1 VKEQWRQLTARFE
14 ALQTR
19 ERALVLAA
27 AVFGTALVY
36 DTLALQ
42 PLEARKKRLTQQVA
56 ESRQNIRAADN
67 LVKVQETIVDP
78 SAVKRSYREALVKQL
93 AEIDQNMQGLQR
105 GLVPPERMAK
115 VLEDML
121 AGSRGLQVM
130 SLRTLPA
137 QRAETA
143 GAPPAAKGTDKGAKP
158 APQAPERSVYEHS
171 FEIVLQGSYADL
183 HEYLAGLEKLPWRM
197 FWARLSV
204 NTDSHPV
211 LRVTLRVQT
220 LSLSKAWLVV

>member
-1 VKEQWRQLTARFE
+1 M
-14 ALQTR
+14 R
-19 ERALVLAA
+19 ERVLVLAA

-36 DTLALQ
+36 DALVLQ

-56 ESRQNIRAADN
+56 ESRQQIKAADN
-67 LVKVQETIVDP
+67 VVRAQETIVDP
-78 SAVKRSYREALVKQL
+78 SAVKRTYRDALREEL
-93 AEIDQNMQGLQR
+93 AEIDRNMQGLQR

-121 AGSRGLQVM
+121 TSSRGLQVV

-137 QRAETA
+137 HRVEAA
-143 GAPPAAKGTDKGAKP
+143 GATPPAKGADKGAKA
-158 APQAPERSVYEHS
+158 APQAPERTIYEHG
-171 FEIVLQGSYADL
+171 FEITLQGSYADL
-183 HEYLAGLEKLPWRM
+183 HEYLARLEKLPWRM
-197 FWARLSV
+197 FWARLAV
-204 NTDSHPV
+204 NTDAHPV

>member
-1 VKEQWRQLTARFE
+1 MKEQWRQLVARFE

-36 DTLALQ
+36 DALVLQ

-56 ESRQNIRAADN
+56 ESRQNVKVADN
-67 LVKVQETIVDP
+67 LVKGQETIADP

-115 VLEDML
+115 ALEDML

-130 SLRTLPA
+130 SMRTLPA
-137 QRAETA
+137 RSVEAS
-143 GAPPAAKGTDKGAKP
+143 GATPPAKGAKP
-158 APQAPERSVYEHS
+158 APAAPERTVYEHS

-183 HEYLAGLEKLPWRM
+183 HEYLARLEKLPWRM
-197 FWARLSV
+197 FWARLAV
-204 NTDSHPV
+204 NTDAHPT
-211 LRVTLRVQT
+211 LHVTLRVQT

>member
-56 ESRQNIRAADN
+56 ESRQNIRVADN
-67 LVKVQETIVDP
+67 LVKAQETIVDP

-137 QRAETA
+137 QRADTP
-143 GAPPAAKGTDKGAKP
+143 GAPPPAKGADKGAKP
-158 APQAPERSVYEHS
+158 APQAPERTVYEHS

-197 FWARLSV
+197 FWARLAV

>member
-1 VKEQWRQLTARFE
+1 MNEQWRQLVARFE

-19 ERALVLAA
+19 ERLLVLLA

-36 DTLALQ
+36 DALVLQ
-42 PLEARKKRLTQQVA
+42 SLEARKKRLTQQVA
-56 ESRQNIRAADN
+56 ESRQNIKAADN
-67 LVKVQETIVDP
+67 VVRAQETIVDP

-93 AEIDQNMQGLQR
+93 AEIDQNIQGLQR

-137 QRAETA
+137 HRVETP
-143 GAPPAAKGTDKGAKP
+143 GATPPAKGAKP
-158 APQAPERSVYEHS
+158 APQAPERTVYEHS

-183 HEYLAGLEKLPWRM
+183 HDYLARLEKLPWRM
-197 FWARLSV
+197 FWGRLSV
-204 NTDSHPV
+204 DTDNHPV

>member
-1 VKEQWRQLTARFE
+1 VKEQWRQLTTRFE

-27 AVFGTALVY
+27 VVFGTALVY

-56 ESRQNIRAADN
+56 ESRQNIKVADN
-67 LVKVQETIVDP
+67 LLKAQETIVDP

-93 AEIDQNMQGLQR
+93 AEIDQNMQGMQR

-137 QRAETA
+137 QRAETP
-143 GAPPAAKGTDKGAKP
+143 GAPAAKGADKGAKP
-158 APQAPERSVYEHS
+158 AHQAPERSVYEHS

-197 FWARLSV
+197 FWARLAV